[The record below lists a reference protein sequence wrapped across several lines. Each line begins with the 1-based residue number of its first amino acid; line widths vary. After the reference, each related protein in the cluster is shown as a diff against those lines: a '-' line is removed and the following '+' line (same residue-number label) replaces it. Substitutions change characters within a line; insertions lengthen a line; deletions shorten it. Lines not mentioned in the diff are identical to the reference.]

1 MNLKTICWPQIRAT
15 CICYFVVAVAVTKY
29 SLRKEGF
36 IVADDLESSAS
47 QREDMEAG
55 MVPAVPAR
63 VCSSSSAMSH

>member
-1 MNLKTICWPQIRAT
+1 MSKIEN
-15 CICYFVVAVAVTKY
+15 
-29 SLRKEGF
+29 SDSGRKPNVIF

>member
-1 MNLKTICWPQIRAT
+1 
-15 CICYFVVAVAVTKY
+15 
-29 SLRKEGF
+29 
-36 IVADDLESSAS
+36 LESSAS